1 MIPEVVVDCVL
12 GVVGQESSVRTKALV
27 GVDYNDFVVA
37 LKMCQHLLLKR
48 KEI

>member
-27 GVDYNDFVVA
+27 GVDYNDFFVV
-37 LKMCQHLLLKR
+37 LKMSQHSLSKW